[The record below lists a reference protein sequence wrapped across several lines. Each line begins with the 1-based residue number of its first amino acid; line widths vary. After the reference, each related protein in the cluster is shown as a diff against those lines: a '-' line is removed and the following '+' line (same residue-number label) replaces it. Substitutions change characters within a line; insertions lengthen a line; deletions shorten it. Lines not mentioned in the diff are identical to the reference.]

1 MVKCFCLEIS
11 EIVLVHGN
19 IANNNY
25 EQTSRP
31 LYTFDLNI
39 LFGQLLDI
47 WLQKFISKTFES
59 KFSYIEVWFP
69 NQSFNSLDVKNRTN
83 INLVIS

>member
-11 EIVLVHGN
+11 EIVLDHGN

-31 LYTFDLNI
+31 LYTFDLNT

-47 WLQKFISKTFES
+47 
-59 KFSYIEVWFP
+59 
-69 NQSFNSLDVKNRTN
+69 
-83 INLVIS
+83 